1 MQTTHLERLVLLS
14 KPREVYSSNKSTA
27 VKITSAFLQKLQS
40 SKTESFPSQSPVS
53 PLNCAMEQSTGNDW
67 GRESWNYHRS
77 TVKQDTVN
85 IFNLQVGLR
94 TNTKSVLLG
103 DSWGKSE
110 VHHTLPS
117 ARITCNTSCQQ
128 MIKRFPKAI
137 SRLIVGLNPLSFFDS
152 TGMSGKERTGN
163 TAFSLALKWRETITR
178 CAARHCKS
186 YNKSRLQS
194 HFL

>member
-1 MQTTHLERLVLLS
+1 
-14 KPREVYSSNKSTA
+14 
-27 VKITSAFLQKLQS
+27 
-40 SKTESFPSQSPVS
+40 
-53 PLNCAMEQSTGNDW
+53 MEQSTGNDW

-103 DSWGKSE
+103 DSRGKSE

-117 ARITCNTSCQQ
+117 ARITCNTSAQQ
-128 MIKRFPKAI
+128 MIKRFPKANI
-137 SRLIVGLNPLSFFDS
+137 TSNCKHVEFLWQYWDVRKRKNRKYCIF
-152 TGMSGKERTGN
+152 SGIKVKRNNN
-163 TAFSLALKWRETITR
+163 TVRRAT
-178 CAARHCKS
+178 HCKS

-194 HFL
+194 HFFFSHSDL